1 MTNCRFL
8 FVFLFLTIFIVS
20 CSPIQVVD
28 NREAHSFPSQIEL
41 DETEGLLLDLDRFDM
56 ASEPPPSPPALQ
68 TKPFPTIRNNS
79 VNYWINYYSKGKGKK
94 TMIKNLERLGRY
106 GPYMGNI
113 LQEMGLP
120 KELVYVAMIES
131 GLKAHVRSKAGAVG
145 YWQFIP
151 STARL
156 YNLTINSQTDERKDF
171 TLSTQAA
178 SKYYKDLYDQFEDW
192 SLSMASYNCGEGC
205 VNKAIKKH
213 GTRNF
218 WTLASRKALPKE
230 TRSYVPKI
238 IAIAHISRNLRSY
251 GFHNIN
257 YEDPLEYQ
265 IFELNGGSHY
275 HLSSLSRQ
283 LNIDLKD
290 LKRLNPQYKTDHVAN
305 ADHYIKIPKQF

>member
-1 MTNCRFL
+1 MELDETE
-8 FVFLFLTIFIVS
+8 VIM
-20 CSPIQVVD
+20 
-28 NREAHSFPSQIEL
+28 PSSLQQAAFSSKLEL
-41 DETEGLLLDLDRFDM
+41 DETEGLFLDLNRF
-56 ASEPPPSPPALQ
+56 SVESKPSSPPALQ

-79 VNYWINYYSKGKGKK
+79 VNYWINYYSKGNGKK

-106 GPYMGNI
+106 GTYMGEI
-113 LQEMGLP
+113 LREAGLP
-120 KELVYVAMIES
+120 PELIYVAMVES
-131 GLKAHVRSKAGAVG
+131 GLNAHVKSTANAVG

-156 YNLTINSQTDERKDF
+156 YNLKIDFQTDERKDF

-192 SLSMASYNCGEGC
+192 FLSMAGYNCGEGC

-230 TRSYVPKI
+230 TRNYVPKV
-238 IAIAHISRNLRSY
+238 IAMAHIGRNFSSY
-251 GFHNIN
+251 GFHSIN
-257 YEDPLEYQ
+257 YEPPLEYEL
-265 IFELNGGSHY
+265 FELKDSSHH

-283 LNIDLKD
+283 LNIALED
-290 LKRLNPQYKTDHVAN
+290 LKRLNPQYKTDHVAS
-305 ADHYIKIPKQF
+305 ADYYIKIPKQF